1 MSQPGIVGALLV
13 DENGLPVSAKGT
25 LREEGAGVVGDM
37 ARKAV
42 KLSDRLTDGENPT
55 IVVEFDTG
63 SLLIKPQGCATLA
76 LQKST

>member
-1 MSQPGIVGALLV
+1 MCVCISPLT
-13 DENGLPVSAKGT
+13 AKGT

-42 KLSDRLTDGENPT
+42 KLSDRLTNGENPT

-63 SLLIKPQGCATLA
+63 YVPLFNC
-76 LQKST
+76 LQNVSGAWLCY